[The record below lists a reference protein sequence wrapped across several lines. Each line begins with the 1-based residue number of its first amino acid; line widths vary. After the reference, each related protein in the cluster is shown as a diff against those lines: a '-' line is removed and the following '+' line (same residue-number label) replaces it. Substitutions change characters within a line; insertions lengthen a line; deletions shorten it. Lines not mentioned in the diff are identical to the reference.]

1 MRDALYRI
9 QYNKMR
15 KPFDLREKILF
26 IIVLTVILTGIN
38 ILAGLLHVRMSGQ
51 PEILMQFNSILEI
64 VAISARA
71 ALFEEVVFRFILI
84 TVTMHLLQ
92 RLSKY
97 YKMSINRMWLVS
109 LIISSLAFMF
119 VHSIEAYMIAF
130 TFGMLLGYTFM
141 KHGIVEAIAVH
152 FLVNVGTYTYLYLY
166 ISDKFT

>member
-109 LIISSLAFMF
+109 LIIDRKS
-119 VHSIEAYMIAF
+119 V
-130 TFGMLLGYTFM
+130 
-141 KHGIVEAIAVH
+141 V
-152 FLVNVGTYTYLYLY
+152 
-166 ISDKFT
+166 